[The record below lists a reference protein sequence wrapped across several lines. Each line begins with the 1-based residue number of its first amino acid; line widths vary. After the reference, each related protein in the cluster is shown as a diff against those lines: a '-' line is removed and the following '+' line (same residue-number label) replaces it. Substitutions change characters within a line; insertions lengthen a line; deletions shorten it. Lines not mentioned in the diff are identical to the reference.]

1 MFSVSILEAKTIIRT
16 INRTY
21 GTDLSGLAMAS
32 FRLRLSEIL
41 STHKFKN
48 TAALIERLLADPDYY
63 ELFIQDISTGSPDMF
78 RDPDFWI
85 YFRDELLPE
94 VLKSSRYPEMIIPES
109 VTGNEF
115 YTMAVLLNE
124 TGLDYR
130 IDLVVTCR
138 NGKIKKQIMEGKLPN
153 IRFKNS
159 KDNYEVFHP
168 GSSFENYTE
177 TRNGSR
183 YLKTELLEGVE
194 FRLQSP
200 DQPVCSDKTALVLYR
215 NRMIYQTT
223 ELQYRRLLQIL
234 KEMPKETYLITG
246 IKEAINGFGLDHLY
260 DTVSEDLKIY
270 MKKDAD

>member
-16 INRTY
+16 IDKIY

-41 STHKFKN
+41 KTHNFKN
-48 TAALIERLLADPDYY
+48 TNALIERLLEDPEYY
-63 ELFIQDISTGSPDMF
+63 ETFIRDISIGSPDMF

-85 YFRDELLPE
+85 YFRDQFLPII
-94 VLKSSRYPEMIIPES
+94 LKSRRYPEIIIPES
-109 VTGNEF
+109 VTGNEL

-130 IDLVVTCR
+130 IDLVVTCH
-138 NGKIKKQIMEGKLPN
+138 NVKIQKHITEGKLPN

-177 TRNGSR
+177 TRSGNIYMR
-183 YLKTELLEGVE
+183 ADLLQEVE

-200 DQPVCSDKTALVLYR
+200 DELVCSDKTALVFYR
-215 NRMIYQTT
+215 NRMIYQNA
-223 ELQYRRLLQIL
+223 ELQYKRLKQFL
-234 KEMPKETYLITG
+234 KEMPKEAYLITG
-246 IKEAINGFGLDHLY
+246 IKEAIDGFGMEQLY
-260 DTVSEDLKIY
+260 ETVSEDLKIY